1 MQTVIETTAYL
12 ISAKE
17 EGISPEELFDIVSF
31 IAANPNAGDLM
42 QGTGGARKVRFPTK
56 HKGKSGGYR
65 IITFFGGK
73 DIPVFLLDVYSKSS
87 QGNLTK
93 AERNELKWILTAL
106 LDEYKKEK

>member
-1 MQTVIETTAYL
+1 METTAYL

-31 IAANPNAGDLM
+31 IADNPNAGDLM

-106 LDEYKKEK
+106 LDEYRKEK

>member
-17 EGISPEELFDIVSF
+17 EGVSPEELFDIVSF

-106 LDEYKKEK
+106 LDEYRKEK

>member
-1 MQTVIETTAYL
+1 
-12 ISAKE
+12 
-17 EGISPEELFDIVSF
+17 
-31 IAANPNAGDLM
+31 M

-106 LDEYKKEK
+106 LDEYRKEK